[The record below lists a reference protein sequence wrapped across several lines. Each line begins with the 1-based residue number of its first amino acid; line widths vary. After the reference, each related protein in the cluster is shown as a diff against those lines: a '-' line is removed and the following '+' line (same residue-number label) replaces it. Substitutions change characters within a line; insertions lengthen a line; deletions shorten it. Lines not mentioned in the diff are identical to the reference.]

1 MKIHKITPD
10 RIYFVMDS
18 GAYGSIARKDIIKLR
33 IANTAVEPM
42 EIDGR
47 RGGCIVEG
55 YMKNYME
62 MANGSSSL
70 E

>member
-1 MKIHKITPD
+1 MKIYKITPD

-47 RGGCIVEG
+47 RNGCIVEG
-55 YMKNYME
+55 HMKEHME
-62 MANGSSSL
+62 MANGSSNP

>member
-18 GAYGSIARKDIIKLR
+18 GAYGSIARKDIVKLR

-47 RGGCIVEG
+47 RGGCLV
-55 YMKNYME
+55 
-62 MANGSSSL
+62 
-70 E
+70 

>member
-1 MKIHKITPD
+1 MKIHRITPD

-47 RGGCIVEG
+47 RGECIVEG
-55 YMKNYME
+55 NMKEYLE
-62 MANGSSSL
+62 AANGSSNP